1 MHSEND
7 HQLYFRFLSGETAAL
22 DELMLGYGD
31 SLTSYLHAVL
41 HNRQDAEDL
50 MIETFAQI
58 MVKQPSIREGCFKAY
73 LFKTGRNLALRFG
86 ATRGRLQTFAIEELT
101 EEPSSPKET
110 EAQYLDQERRHALHR
125 CLNRIEPQYREALW
139 LVYMESLSY
148 REASEVLRVS
158 EKKIDRLLQRGKL
171 VLRQE
176 LEKEGVTDAYE

>member
-22 DELMLGYGD
+22 DELMLRYGD

-50 MIETFAQI
+50 MIETFARI
-58 MVKQPSIREGCFKAY
+58 MVKKPSIRDGCFKAY

-86 ATRGRLQTFAIEELT
+86 AKRGRLQTFAIEELT
-101 EEPSSPKET
+101 EEPSSPEET
-110 EAQYLDQERRHALHR
+110 EAQFLDQERRLALYR
-125 CLNRIEPQYREALW
+125 CLNRIEPQYRETLW
-139 LVYMESLSY
+139 LVYMEGLSY

-171 VLRQE
+171 LLRQE

>member
-7 HQLYFRFLSGETAAL
+7 HQLYLRFLSGETAAL
-22 DELMLGYGD
+22 DELMLRHGD
-31 SLTSYLHAVL
+31 SLISYLHAVL

-50 MIETFAQI
+50 MIESFARI
-58 MVKQPSIREGCFKAY
+58 MVKKPSIRDGCFKAY
-73 LFKTGRNLALRFG
+73 LFKTGRSLALRFG
-86 ATRGRLQTFAIEELT
+86 EKRSRLQTFAIEELT
-101 EEPSSPKET
+101 EEPTSPTET
-110 EAQYLDQERRHALHR
+110 EAQYLTQERRLGLHR
-125 CLNRIEPQYREALW
+125 CLNRIEQQYRETLW
-139 LVYMESLSY
+139 LVYMEGLSY